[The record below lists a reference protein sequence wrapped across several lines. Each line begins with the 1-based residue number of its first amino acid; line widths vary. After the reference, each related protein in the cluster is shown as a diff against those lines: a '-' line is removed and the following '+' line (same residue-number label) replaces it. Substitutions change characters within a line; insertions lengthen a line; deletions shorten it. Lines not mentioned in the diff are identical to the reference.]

1 MRKLLTTMAV
11 LLLVSACCLA
21 GNGAPEKPFIST
33 TQSMVVTAVVEAI
46 SHETR
51 AVTLRGPEGEVHSFV
66 VSEDAQNLDQ
76 VNIGDTVVAEYV
88 QNMQIDIIDGE
99 GLEPAAGEAA
109 IAARAEKGAEPGMT
123 AVDRV
128 VVTAT
133 LVDINLENN
142 TFKLQGPEGI
152 IKEYAA
158 VNPDNLLLV
167 EVGDV
172 VVMTYTESVG
182 ISIEKSM
189 IE

>member
-1 MRKLLTTMAV
+1 MRKLLTAMAV
-11 LLLVSACCLA
+11 LLLVSGSCLA
-21 GNGAPEKPFIST
+21 HGDAMEKPFIST

-46 SHETR
+46 NHETR

-66 VSEDAQNLDQ
+66 VGEDAQNLDQ

-88 QNMQIDIIDGE
+88 QSMQIDVVDGD
-99 GLEPAAGEAA
+99 GQAPAAGEAA
-109 IAARAEKGAEPGMT
+109 IVARAEKGAEPGMT
-123 AVDRV
+123 AVDTV
-128 VVTAT
+128 VVSAT
-133 LVDINLENN
+133 LVEINLENN

-152 IKEYAA
+152 VNEYAA

-167 EVGDV
+167 EVGDL